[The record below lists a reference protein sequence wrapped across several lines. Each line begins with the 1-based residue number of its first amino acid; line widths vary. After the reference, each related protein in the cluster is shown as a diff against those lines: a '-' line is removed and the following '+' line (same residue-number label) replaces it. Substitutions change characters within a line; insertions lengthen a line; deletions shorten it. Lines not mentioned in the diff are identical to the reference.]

1 VDKEGGKNMG
11 NFTLRQLRLA
21 KEISQEKMAEEL
33 GVHRNTYA
41 SLEENPG
48 KISIDQAKA
57 IALILEV
64 SVDAIFFGN

>member
-1 VDKEGGKNMG
+1 MG

-64 SVDAIFFGN
+64 SVDAIFFNN

>member
-1 VDKEGGKNMG
+1 MG

-33 GVHRNTYA
+33 GIHRNTYA